1 MMVKGKSHWL
11 KSTFCKPKNS
21 ESKTVRAMHLFYC
34 ASGFPMNEVC
44 CNSLGC
50 SGNTAIQLEL
60 SISQVDVSHLALTYG
75 EPQAMH
81 LTRGVNQLI

>member
-11 KSTFCKPKNS
+11 KSACCKPKNS
-21 ESKTVRAMHLFYC
+21 ENKMVRAMQLIYC

-50 SGNTAIQLEL
+50 SGITAIQLKL
-60 SISQVDVSHLALTYG
+60 SVSQVNVSQSTESTESPRLCT
-75 EPQAMH
+75 
-81 LTRGVNQLI
+81 